1 MANVGYATLQV
12 IPSMRGV
19 RTQLSEQMGGPAEQA
34 GKQAGGRLTSAMGR
48 VLKTGAL
55 AVGAAAGAALGVSIA
70 KGVERLTAIE
80 NARAK
85 LDGLGHSA
93 KSVEKIMDNA
103 LASVKGTAFGLGD
116 AATVAASA
124 VAAGIK
130 PGQDLRRTLGLMA
143 DTATIAGTPLAE
155 VGRIFNQVAATGK
168 LFTGDMYQ
176 LSDRGIPVLQM
187 VAKELGVTSAEAA
200 KMVSE
205 GKVSF
210 DTFRNAIE
218 NNLAGA
224 ALKSGETTQGAY
236 SNMMAAAGRFGAS
249 LLQGVFP
256 IAKMVFGSVTKFA
269 DWATDAV
276 VPLGKALGDFFLSA
290 EGPVQRFGAGLTRGG
305 DATKKL
311 GGDLD
316 RLVVAGARVRD
327 FAISARDNVLSF
339 VAGFKAGGDEA
350 GKFSGKLDGFAAAG
364 AKVRGLFDNSWD
376 RIQGIFEKLKTAA
389 TDLGPAVGSI
399 AGSLAL
405 ASGAIGIST
414 WDLLLTTVDLLAS
427 ALVALTPTIE
437 ALAGW
442 MSRNQG
448 AVTVLVGAYTL
459 WKLSSIATAGA
470 LKAKAAW
477 VAINTARTKA
487 LAVAQRGAAA
497 AGVAWRAAVV
507 GAVWTK
513 LNAQLAVA
521 RVRVLAVSAASKAA
535 AVSQRLL
542 NAAVAAGKWALAT
555 VQLVAYK
562 VASLAVQA
570 ATKVWAGVQW
580 LLNAAMSANPIGVV
594 VLVVAALVAGIV
606 IAYKKSETFRNI
618 VDGAMRA
625 VGAAGLWLWNNAL
638 KPVFEHMKRGWT
650 LVATVVTWW
659 WKNIV
664 TPAMRAV
671 ATVVLWLKDRAMQFV
686 AGWRAGFNMAVAA
699 VLAMRNKA
707 VNTLANVISFVRG
720 LPGKIVGA
728 LSGLKDKMLNIGRNI
743 AEGLRNGIA
752 NAWHMVTDKVK
763 ELTNLIPAKIRE
775 FLGIKSPS
783 RVTTQ
788 LGKYVVDGLV
798 KGLNGSRKQL
808 SSAATKV
815 SKLVKDAFSGA
826 KESKLLRM
834 IDRDTKRLTKLAARR
849 DAAEAK
855 LASIVAGAKKVRED
869 VAGKVRES
877 FSLIDGGEEGP
888 VSVRAVTERLS
899 GALQAAKAFAAN
911 MKTLAKRGLSKD
923 LMQQLAEAGPVAGA
937 QMAEALARSTNA
949 ELKQL
954 NSLSTQLGSVANSTG
969 RTVADSLYGA
979 GVSAGQGIVKGLQSQ
994 IKNIE
999 KAMLRIAKSM
1009 QSAIKK
1015 ALGIRSP
1022 SRVMRSLMG
1031 YVGQGAALGLLDQ
1044 VGTVTRAAGQIAD
1057 AAVVAP
1063 APGAGS
1069 GVAVAGGGAGGPDVL
1084 ELTLDLGHGIQEVV
1098 QIKLRE
1104 HDRQTRRRVVAGVR
1118 I

>member
-48 VLKTGAL
+48 VLKTGAI
-55 AVGAAAGAALGVSIA
+55 AVGAAAGAALGVSIS
-70 KGVERLTAIE
+70 KGVQRLTAIE

-93 KSVEKIMDNA
+93 KSVETIMGNA
-103 LASVKGTAFGLGD
+103 LNAVKGTAFGLGD

-130 PGQDLRRTLGLMA
+130 PGRSLERVLGLVG
-143 DTATIAGTPLAE
+143 DTASIAGSSLGEMGA
-155 VGRIFNQVAATGK
+155 IFNKVAASNK
-168 LFTGDMYQ
+168 LSLGEVNQ
-176 LSDRGIPVLQM
+176 LADRGVPILQM
-187 VAKELGVTSAEAA
+187 LADQYGVTQAEMS
-200 KMVSE
+200 KMVSK
-205 GKVSF
+205 GQVDFPAFAK
-210 DTFRNAIE
+210 AIE
-218 NNLAGA
+218 TNIGGA
-224 ALKSGETTQGAY
+224 ALSSGNTTVGAY
-236 SNMMAAAGRFGAS
+236 QNMMAAAGRFGAA

-256 IAKMVFGSVTKFA
+256 VAKMVFGAVTKFA
-269 DWATDAV
+269 DWATEAV
-276 VPLGKALGDFFLSA
+276 KPLGQALGDFFLSA

-311 GGDLD
+311 GGNIDK
-316 RLVVAGARVRD
+316 LVVTGARVRD
-327 FAISARDNVLSF
+327 WALSVRDNVLDF

-350 GKFSGKLDGFAAAG
+350 GKFGGKLDGFAAAG
-364 AKVRGLFDNSWD
+364 AKVRGLFDDSWD
-376 RIQGIFEKLKTAA
+376 RIQGIFEKLRTAA

-427 ALVALTPTIE
+427 ALVALTPTIV

-442 MSRNQG
+442 MQDNQG
-448 AVTVLVGAYTL
+448 AVTVLVGVYTA
-459 WKLSSIATAGA
+459 WKLSSIATTAA

-477 VAINTARTKA
+477 VAINTARAKA
-487 LAVAQRGAAA
+487 LAVAQKGAAA
-497 AGVAWRAAVV
+497 AGVAWRAALV
-507 GAVWTK
+507 GATWTK
-513 LNAQLAVA
+513 LNAQLALA

-580 LLNAAMSANPIGVV
+580 LLNAAMSANPLGVV

-618 VDGAMRA
+618 VQGAMRA

-638 KPVFEHMKRGWT
+638 KPAFEHMRRGWT

-664 TPAMRAV
+664 IPA
-671 ATVVLWLKDRAMQFV
+671 
-686 AGWRAGFNMAVAA
+686 FNAVAA
-699 VLAMRNKA
+699 VAKWLWDKVTSYFGFWKGIFSKVAGWISGFRDSA
-707 VNTLANVISFVRG
+707 VSRFRSLLSFVKSI
-720 LPGKIVGA
+720 PGKITGFFG
-728 LSGLKDKMLNIGRNI
+728 GLKDKLAGIGRNI
-743 AEGLRNGIA
+743 VDGLRNGIS
-752 NAWHMVTDKVK
+752 NAWHKVTDKVR

-775 FLGIKSPS
+775 FLGIASPS
-783 RVTTQ
+783 KVTTQ
-788 LGKYVVDGLV
+788 LGKYVVDGMI
-798 KGLNGSRKQL
+798 KGITGGQKQL
-808 SSAATKV
+808 GEATSKMSGLVRDSLSGIEAKRVV
-815 SKLVKDAFSGA
+815 SVVVA
-826 KESKLLRM
+826 
-834 IDRDTKRLTKLAARR
+834 DTKRLTALAATR
-849 DAAEAK
+849 DA
-855 LASIVAGAKKVRED
+855 VA
-869 VAGKVRES
+869 
-877 FSLIDGGEEGP
+877 
-888 VSVRAVTERLS
+888 
-899 GALQAAKAFAAN
+899 AA
-911 MKTLAKRGLSKD
+911 R
-923 LMQQLAEAGPVAGA
+923 
-937 QMAEALARSTNA
+937 
-949 ELKQL
+949 
-954 NSLSTQLGSVANSTG
+954 VAN
-969 RTVADSLYGA
+969 
-979 GVSAGQGIVKGLQSQ
+979 
-994 IKNIE
+994 
-999 KAMLRIAKSM
+999 
-1009 QSAIKK
+1009 
-1015 ALGIRSP
+1015 
-1022 SRVMRSLMG
+1022 
-1031 YVGQGAALGLLDQ
+1031 
-1044 VGTVTRAAGQIAD
+1044 

-1063 APGAGS
+1063 SASARAGS
-1069 GVAVAGGGAGGPDVL
+1069 AGRPDDAGGPDVL

-1118 I
+1118 F